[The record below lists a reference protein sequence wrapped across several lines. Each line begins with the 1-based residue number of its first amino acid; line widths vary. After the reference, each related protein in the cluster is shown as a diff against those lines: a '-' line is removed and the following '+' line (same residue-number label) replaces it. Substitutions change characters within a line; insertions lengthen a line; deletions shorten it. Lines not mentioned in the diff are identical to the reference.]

1 MVTYKIKVLKMGC
14 VTVDK
19 GGMTRATDC
28 GTKMVIPQL
37 ALAIEGNGRKI
48 IADTG
53 IHSVTW
59 VNENVSTVENCSM
72 EEDESMENA
81 LAKIGW
87 KPEEVHIVVNT
98 HLHYDHCG
106 SNYLFKNAS
115 FYIQQMEWEFA
126 NHPTPN
132 QIQYYNHSLFD
143 INAVNTNQIIFVEG
157 EYEIS
162 EGLVLI
168 ATPGH
173 TKGHQ
178 SLLINT
184 EDGVVCY
191 AGDAANL
198 LENLELDIIGNILY
212 DTEQAFISL
221 ANIRH
226 KAEFVIPGHEPRIKK
241 YQTGG
246 FLPIHTC
253 H

>member
-1 MVTYKIKVLKMGC
+1 MVTYEIKVLKMGS

-19 GGMTRATDC
+19 GGMTRAVDC

-37 ALAIEGNGRKI
+37 ALAIEGNGLKV

-53 IHSVTW
+53 VHSVEW
-59 VNENVSTVENCSM
+59 VNENVSTVENCFL
-72 EEDESMENA
+72 EEDESMKGA
-81 LAKIGW
+81 LNQIGW
-87 KPEEVHIVVNT
+87 KPEEVQVVVNT

-106 SNYLFKNAS
+106 SNYLFKNAA
-115 FYIQQMEWEFA
+115 FYIQQKEWDFA
-126 NHPTPN
+126 NRPTPN
-132 QIQYYNHSLFD
+132 QAQYYKNSLFD
-143 INAVNTNQIIFVEG
+143 ISAVNTNQINLVNG
-157 EYEIS
+157 EYELAD
-162 EGLVLI
+162 GLVLI
-168 ATPGH
+168 PTPGH

-198 LENLELDIIGNILY
+198 MENLTSDIIGNILY
-212 DTEQAFISL
+212 DTGQAFKSL
-221 ANIRH
+221 ADIRR

-246 FLPIHTC
+246 FLPIHI
-253 H
+253 